1 MRQNDTLKHVGLFAL
16 RVSFSAGMMTHGWPK
31 LEKLMA
37 FGDIQFPDPL
47 GIGAIPSL
55 ILTVLGEFVFP
66 VLVILGFKTR
76 LSAIPIAITM
86 AVAFF
91 VVHHGDAFNRKE
103 MAFLYLIAFVVIAC
117 VGPGRFSID
126 GSSRRRR

>member
-1 MRQNDTLKHVGLFAL
+1 MRQNNPLKHIGLFIL
-16 RVSFSAGMMTHGWPK
+16 RVGFSAGMMTHGWPK
-31 LEKLMA
+31 LQKLMNM
-37 FGDIQFPDPL
+37 GEVQFPDPL

-66 VLVILGFKTR
+66 ILVILGFKTR
-76 LSAIPIAITM
+76 IAALPVAITM

-103 MAFLYLIAFVVIAC
+103 LAFVYLIAFVVIAC
-117 VGPGRFSID
+117 VGPGKFSID
-126 GSSRRRR
+126 GTTKKRR